1 MADGYIDEGE
11 CPWCQA
17 HLKFRR
23 YGHQL
28 CSECGN
34 KIYVEPGIGGDGIWK
49 RSFDDEIKRIDNYT
63 RELNAFLTDVAIAGS
78 NLARGAV
85 GEINRLT
92 AKKIYLADLRRQS
105 S

>member
-1 MADGYIDEGE
+1 MAEGYIDEGE

-49 RSFDDEIKRIDNYT
+49 RSFDDEIKRIDCRKHVEDNFSIQRMVDHY
-63 RELNAFLTDVAIAGS
+63 EEVFLS
-78 NLARGAV
+78 HL
-85 GEINRLT
+85 
-92 AKKIYLADLRRQS
+92 
-105 S
+105 